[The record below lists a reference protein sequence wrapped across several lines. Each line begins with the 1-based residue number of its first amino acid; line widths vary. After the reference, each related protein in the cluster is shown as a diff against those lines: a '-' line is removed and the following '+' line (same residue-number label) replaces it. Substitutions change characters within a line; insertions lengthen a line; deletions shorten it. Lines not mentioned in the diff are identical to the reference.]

1 MRKTC
6 HNSTEPG
13 YVASCAVEQLDVH
26 VDIAEQL
33 MYDLDSQAAAHSR
46 LGIRLA

>member
-1 MRKTC
+1 MPQEC
-6 HNSTEPG
+6 PG
-13 YVASCAVEQLDVH
+13 LRHSREKAEEQLDVH